1 MNKTSFQVY
10 FNLNDEEVDT
20 LVKLSRHPN
29 LYNNP
34 VDITDYQLR
43 EMYESMR

>member
-1 MNKTSFQVY
+1 MTHFTLF
-10 FNLNDEEVDT
+10 FNLKDKDIDE
-20 LVKLSRHPN
+20 LVKISRHPN

-34 VDITDYQLR
+34 VDITDEMLK